1 MALQDNLCR
10 DPSRRA
16 GPSEIHS
23 PAQITILQRPQCWIH
38 QRKQTS
44 EKITYPV
51 SAAIV
56 GKLWSLEM
64 KTVDYEQYWYWY
76 CEMCAR
82 TAKAQSGWCVED
94 QCGAG
99 EVKVNL
105 NHTPPDKPRPGVRS
119 AGPARTLKQR
129 PEAPTTSWGAMAG
142 QTRLS
147 AGRIQTRG
155 RAPPLPTAAV
165 AGGTRRR
172 PRHRAPEPPSDA

>member
-1 MALQDNLCR
+1 M
-10 DPSRRA
+10 
-16 GPSEIHS
+16 
-23 PAQITILQRPQCWIH
+23 H

-56 GKLWSLEM
+56 GKLSSLEM
-64 KTVDYEQYWYWY
+64 EN
-76 CEMCAR
+76 R
-82 TAKAQSGWCVED
+82 GLRGSTAKAQSGWCVEE
-94 QCGAG
+94 QCCAG

-105 NHTPPDKPRPGVRS
+105 SHTLPDKPRPGVRS

-147 AGRIQTRG
+147 AGRTQTRG